1 MDYYY
6 AKVRKNVFNSIAMKI
21 SSYHKQL
28 GDEINFVRTK
38 NDLHRPYDRYYIFKE
53 QSDIPDLIEFLLDTS
68 GKIFWYGQGV
78 PQSRCNLE
86 LKDEILGCR
95 PDYLLYPEKETR
107 LERSEQVYFT
117 NMQGKPLPWIQT

>member
-28 GDEINFVRTK
+28 GDKINLVRTR

-68 GKIFWYGQGV
+68 GKIF
-78 PQSRCNLE
+78 
-86 LKDEILGCR
+86 
-95 PDYLLYPEKETR
+95 
-107 LERSEQVYFT
+107 
-117 NMQGKPLPWIQT
+117 